1 MRPTPETLR
10 PERTGPEHRG
20 LSGLRWLA
28 GLAALALPA
37 AALADCTEMVDL
49 DRESAAEMLAAMV
62 SPEVSALD
70 QLFAFEDLMC
80 AGQPGLRE
88 LALRTASLSEN
99 PVIRGQVLIRSIFE
113 TEILTIRLDQPDE
126 PTEAQAE
133 RLAADP
139 IISLPVRYRDAA
151 QGCISF
157 VARGI
162 CDASSLATVVGT
174 RLDISITSGSP
185 LLVGS
190 FAYEHGDRLTG
201 QVTLDGATYPAWI
214 ALY

>member
-1 MRPTPETLR
+1 MVDFRMLR
-10 PERTGPEHRG
+10 LAAMMG
-20 LSGLRWLA
+20 A
-28 GLAALALPA
+28 GLALAP
-37 AALADCTEMVDL
+37 AALAECAEPVSL
-49 DRESAAEMLAAMV
+49 DRAQAAELMAAMV
-62 SPEVSALD
+62 SPEVTALD

-80 AGQPGLRE
+80 AAQPGLRE
-88 LALRTASLSEN
+88 LALRTASLAEN
-99 PVIRGQVLIRSIFE
+99 PVIRGQVLMRSVFE

-151 QGCISF
+151 QGCMSF

-162 CDASSLATVVGT
+162 CDASSLASVVGT